1 MSSSETIYWP
11 LTETAY
17 NEMYAVVNPIKAELP
32 TDGNR
37 LNIIWN
43 NWKLIANSNDPQPCG
58 CKSTVKYWAVAV
70 DTLKS
75 FIQQV
80 ELKKEELS
88 SIQIN
93 KPTE

>member
-1 MSSSETIYWP
+1 MSSNETLYSP

-32 TDGNR
+32 TNGNH
-37 LNIIWN
+37 LSIIWN
-43 NWKLIANSNDPQPCG
+43 NWKLVAGTNDPQPCG

-80 ELKKEELS
+80 ELKKEGLS
-88 SIQIN
+88 IPTN